1 MLKKCILAAIST
13 FFQRLINVHSEDLIE
28 NIKKDNHIVIQII
41 WLRIRG
47 QQLNKT
53 FQEALD
59 VT

>member
-59 VT
+59 IT